1 MTHRP
6 GTELLELIGEA
17 ALVRL
22 AEAFGGTRLFVPVKM
37 TPEHEIAQ
45 AIGIEAARALSAR
58 LAPDYIKVPLAR
70 AHRARQYR
78 AAGRSNAQIARA
90 LGITETGV
98 ANLRTIVAVAKA
110 TGSVLLTWPS
120 VGGAANSFGQ
130 DQTRL
135 LWSAA
140 LRALASELG
149 CAFVNEEAL
158 LGGRTVAQA
167 NGAFRDGIHEV
178 DWAYDMEAAAIR
190 QAIA

>member
-1 MTHRP
+1 VTHRP
-6 GTELLELIGEA
+6 GPELLELIGEA

-98 ANLRTIVAVAKA
+98 EGLFRRMAQVPRKGSAVDERQGNLFT
-110 TGSVLLTWPS
+110 
-120 VGGAANSFGQ
+120 
-130 DQTRL
+130 
-135 LWSAA
+135 
-140 LRALASELG
+140 
-149 CAFVNEEAL
+149 
-158 LGGRTVAQA
+158 
-167 NGAFRDGIHEV
+167 
-178 DWAYDMEAAAIR
+178 
-190 QAIA
+190 